1 MADLRY
7 VQPNRLRREVD
18 MYHRRLLTMAAPIL
32 AVMAWIH
39 PFVVVI
45 GVAGVAAFWSLQN
58 RRLHGAVGEDRALGV
73 PRALPG
79 SLATLPAEYVV
90 FNQVIVP
97 NGKSCRELDFVVVG
111 PRGIFA
117 IEVKHH
123 RGAISGRETDLGW
136 RQRKR
141 SHAGNFYEQDLR
153 NPVGQLKGA
162 IHVLKRYLR
171 DQGIN
176 LWIEGIV
183 VFTHPECTLSLG
195 EMPMPV
201 LRLEKLAPWIL
212 DYRSARPP
220 IQAEVM
226 IKAIQRLREGR
237 RSPPSPQH
245 ISYFMRDFVTPR
257 ERVEGIMNYDL
268 KKAMKRQAKQKAL
281 LPVPAVPSVAAPPRP
296 QRWRRPILAVIENHH
311 AIPPTARGVRRKFT
325 VIKRHTESETVFME
339 DDWFA

>member
-7 VQPNRLRREVD
+7 VQPNRLRREVN

-39 PFVVVI
+39 PFVVVF
-45 GVAGVAAFWSLQN
+45 GVAGVAALWSLQN

-123 RGAISGRETDLGW
+123 RGTISGRETDLSW

-141 SHAGNFYEQDLR
+141 SRAGNYYEQELR
-153 NPVGQLKGA
+153 NPVGQIKGA

-212 DYRSARPP
+212 DHRSARPP
-220 IQAEVM
+220 IQAEAM

-237 RSPPSPQH
+237 RSPPSPKH

-268 KKAMKRQAKQKAL
+268 KAAMKRQARENPPIPSPA
-281 LPVPAVPSVAAPPRP
+281 PVPVPTPRP
-296 QRWRRPILAVIENHH
+296 HRRQRPVLAVIENHH
-311 AIPPTARGVRRKFT
+311 AIPTPARGVRRKFT
-325 VIKRHTESETVFME
+325 VIKKHTESETVFME
-339 DDWFA
+339 DDWFV